1 MVLRIAAL
9 AIGYIFGLCQTGY
22 LLGKAKGIDIRE
34 HGSGNTGATNS
45 MRTLGKKGG
54 AIAFLGDLLKS
65 MLAIWLVGWIFKD
78 IFDGDIK
85 ILQMYAGL
93 GAVLGHN
100 FPFYLK
106 FKGGKGI
113 SCTAGVIIAI
123 CPKAVPICLL
133 VFVLTVAISKYV
145 SLGSI
150 LMVLSFITQVFI
162 FNYNGMI
169 GLESNAAVEFNFL
182 TFIFVAMAIIRHRAN
197 IVRLANGTEN
207 KLGSKKTEKK

>member
-169 GLESNAAVEFNFL
+169 GLESNAAVEFNIL